1 MIKAFKKTKILYIHI
16 SQMYVSL
23 DLNILTYQAK
33 KIWYREL
40 KLHKV
45 DLTSQSIPM
54 VESLMISMIKNR

>member
-1 MIKAFKKTKILYIHI
+1 MIKAFKKNQNTVHSYFANVCKFRFKYFNI
-16 SQMYVSL
+16 SS
-23 DLNILTYQAK
+23 K
-33 KIWYREL
+33 EIWYREL